1 MKLFEG
7 FSYFEK
13 KKKIQESTLKSF
25 KYMALGKNL

>member
-7 FSYFEK
+7 FSYFE